1 VCVFQK
7 REIKQKNKDYVRRS
21 QFKKIQ
27 SMLARKLS
35 FYPGLE
41 THLDQLLLHMS
52 PGDIIEMCLTFPQ
65 VEGLFEVFTPQELR
79 ELVHK
84 ARAARE
90 DVEEEEEEEV
100 P

>member
-1 VCVFQK
+1 VCVLSVK
-7 REIKQKNKDYVRRS
+7 LNRKIKTMLEGAN
-21 QFKKIQ
+21 FKKIQ
-27 SMLARKLS
+27 SMLARKLA